1 MNKAKL
7 KALVRERGGVRE
19 LADKL
24 GWHRNRVQDL
34 LRGNFEPNRAEI
46 VKIAKALR
54 MRQYEFT
61 EIFFPELLDAR
72 LRYWDVDYG

>member
-19 LADKL
+19 LAEKL

-34 LRGNFEPNRAEI
+34 LRGNFEPDRAEI
-46 VKIAKALR
+46 VKIAKALHLGSW
-54 MRQYEFT
+54 EFL
-61 EIFFPELLDAR
+61 EVFFPGLIDREGCWDA
-72 LRYWDVDYG
+72 